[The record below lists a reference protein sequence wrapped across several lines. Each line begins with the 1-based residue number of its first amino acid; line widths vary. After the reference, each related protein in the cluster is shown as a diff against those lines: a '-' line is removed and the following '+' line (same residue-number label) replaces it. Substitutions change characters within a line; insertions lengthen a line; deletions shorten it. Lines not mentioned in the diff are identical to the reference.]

1 MKKLLI
7 IITCIASLWLVGCS
21 SPRFHLVHKLDIQ
34 QGNVVTQE
42 EINQLKPG
50 MTRRQVQYIMG
61 SPMIADV
68 FHQDRWDYLYLMQ
81 PGYGEAT
88 SEHVT
93 LYFEEDALTRVEGSM
108 HPEDISALE
117 PVPSRQVTVEV
128 PPQERIPPGLL
139 TRLWYWITFRKYG
152 EI

>member
-1 MKKLLI
+1 
-7 IITCIASLWLVGCS
+7 
-21 SPRFHLVHKLDIQ
+21 
-34 QGNVVTQE
+34 
-42 EINQLKPG
+42 
-50 MTRRQVQYIMG
+50 
-61 SPMIADV
+61 
-68 FHQDRWDYLYLMQ
+68 MQ

-117 PVPSRQVTVEV
+117 PVPSRQVTVVV
-128 PPQERIPPGLL
+128 PPHERVPPGLL
-139 TRLWYWITFRKYG
+139 TRLWYWITFREYG